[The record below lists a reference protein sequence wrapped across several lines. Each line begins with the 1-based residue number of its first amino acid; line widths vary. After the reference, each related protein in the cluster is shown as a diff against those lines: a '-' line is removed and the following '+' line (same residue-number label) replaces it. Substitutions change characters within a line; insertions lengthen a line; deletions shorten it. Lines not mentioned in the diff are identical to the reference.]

1 MKKVYS
7 LLIIACLLA
16 GQSMA
21 QSLLEWNFFGSAGT
35 AVSYNST
42 FDYVELQTATLT
54 RGAGAPVG
62 NGASNAFVGRLAVS
76 SDLAQAITNNAYYEF
91 IIQANTA
98 SSISLFYIDAIIRT
112 QLESAKT
119 YQWMYSV
126 DGGAFVAIGSPVT
139 VAPAEVDVNNGVAQ
153 ARIDLSGIAALQQVA
168 SSSTVSVRIYAW
180 GGVNNTSSTANFGF
194 GKSASLGAMPAIII
208 GGTTNNLSPV
218 SSWNFGTFNA
228 ETTAASVAPA
238 TVDVNLESVLLSR
251 GEGLTNA
258 TLTYGYASFSDNLS
272 TTKAEAI
279 TNNEYY
285 EISLKAK
292 TGYMVS
298 IDRFDYKYRRFSTG
312 DKNARWAYSIDGSA
326 YTEIGAEDIALI
338 QNSSPGADYMLDVST
353 IQDLQN
359 VKAPKM
365 IRLRMYVWGTTNPDV
380 VNGFGVGY
388 AGVTNNLVLKGTAEI
403 DLSSRALSALE
414 EGKSIKVFA
423 AENKITL
430 YVSQP
435 VSKNTSMRIMD
446 ITGKT
451 LLSEHI
457 ELQSGENKLSF
468 PINLANG
475 VYVLSIDG
483 QQVKFLK

>member
-42 FDYVELQTATLT
+42 FDYVDLQTSILT

-62 NGASNAFVGRLAVS
+62 NGASNAFVGKLAVS
-76 SDLAQAITNNAYYEF
+76 SDLAEAITNNAYFEF
-91 IIQANTA
+91 IINANAEA
-98 SSISLFYIDAIIRT
+98 SVSLHFIDAIIRT

-119 YQWMYSV
+119 YQWMYSL
-126 DGGAFVAIGSPVT
+126 GGGTFVAIGSPVT

-153 ARIDLSGIAALQQVA
+153 ARIDLSGISELQQVP
-168 SSSTVSVRIYAW
+168 STSPVSMRLYAW
-180 GGVNNTSSTANFGF
+180 GGVNNTSTTSNFGF
-194 GKSASLGAMPAIII
+194 GKSSSLGAKPAIII
-208 GGTTNNLSPV
+208 GGTTNNLTSV

-238 TVDVNLESVLLSR
+238 IVNSNLESVMLSR

-272 TTKAEAI
+272 ATKEEAI

-285 EISLKAK
+285 ELTLKAK

-312 DKNARWAYSIDGSA
+312 DKNARWAYSIDGSTF
-326 YTEIGAEDIALI
+326 TEIGAGDIALI
-338 QNSSPGADYMLDVST
+338 QNSSPGADYMLDLAE
-353 IQDLQN
+353 IENLQN
-359 VKAPKM
+359 VKSTKT
-365 IRLRMYVWGTTNPDV
+365 IKLRMYVWGTTNPDV
-380 VNGFGVGY
+380 VSGFGVGY
-388 AGVTNNLVLKGTAEI
+388 AGVTNNLVIKGTVNV
-403 DLSSRALSALE
+403 DLSTNVTTTQT
-414 EGKSIKVFA
+414 EGKKIKVFA
-423 AENKITL
+423 DENEITL
-430 YVSQP
+430 YVSQY
-435 VSKNTSMRIMD
+435 VSKNTSMKILD
-446 ITGKT
+446 ITGKIV
-451 LLSEHI
+451 LSEQVT
-457 ELQSGENKLSF
+457 LQNGENKLIF
-468 PINLANG
+468 PINLTKG
-475 VYVLSIDG
+475 VYVLSLDG
-483 QQVKFLK
+483 QLVKFLK